1 MHFSTFLLLG
11 TLIAVVVGLPLNTR
25 NVATKDGDALL
36 SVLNRIGTGITRV
49 DAEVKLWLSDIDGGM
64 RILEGARWV
73 HQDMSTGAQF
83 IENLPNN
90 TINTVDALKI
100 IGPMTNI
107 MKMTDSYTRGLVEK
121 KADFDKLSLTTQILL
136 SLHDSRVAAEALAKA
151 IQKKLPGT
159 LSWSVM
165 PTVDVIIGTLDRTA
179 QAFGAIPGPYIPQ
192 NLLPPQAPP
201 IQPSPPIDEIL
212 V

>member
-1 MHFSTFLLLG
+1 
-11 TLIAVVVGLPLNTR
+11 
-25 NVATKDGDALL
+25 
-36 SVLNRIGTGITRV
+36 
-49 DAEVKLWLSDIDGGM
+49 M

-107 MKMTDSYTRGLVEK
+107 MKSTDSYTKGLVEK
-121 KADFDKLSLTTQILL
+121 KTNIEKLSLTTQVVS
-136 SLHDSRVAAEALAKA
+136 SLHDSRVAAGALAKA

-165 PTVDVIIGTLDRTA
+165 PTVDIIIGALDRTA
-179 QAFGAIPGPYIPQ
+179 TAFGAPPGPYVPQ
-192 NLLPPQAPP
+192 SAQDP
-201 IQPSPPIDEIL
+201 IKPSPPIDWSKT
-212 V
+212 